1 MNEVNNKIG
10 DGLIG
15 ERLSVVI
22 LTHNRAQELM
32 RTLARMS
39 ALPERPPLIVV
50 DNGSIDDTPAIV
62 KRHFPQVKLVAL
74 RRNMGAAARNVGVE
88 QATTPYVAFC
98 DDDTWWAPGSFAHAV
113 GMLDTYPR
121 LAVLSARILVG
132 KEERDD
138 PACMLMARS
147 PLRLPGLPGHAV
159 LGFLAGASVFRRDA
173 FLEAGGY
180 EPNLFIGGE
189 EGLLAID
196 LAARGWAMVYVP
208 ELVVHH
214 HPSLQRDT
222 GLRRK
227 LLARNA
233 IWIAWLRLSWRTALR
248 QTLRMLDRARRAGIL
263 IATAVDTLRGLPWAL
278 RNRRVVPLDVES
290 MYRKVQH

>member
-1 MNEVNNKIG
+1 MNETGN
-10 DGLIG
+10 
-15 ERLSVVI
+15 RLSVVI
-22 LTHNRAQELM
+22 LTHNRAQELL
-32 RTLARMS
+32 RTLAHMD
-39 ALPERPPLIVV
+39 ALPEKPPLIVV
-50 DNGSIDDTPAIV
+50 DNDSIDGTPAIV
-62 KRHFPQVKLVAL
+62 KRNFPHVKLVAL
-74 RRNMGAAARNVGVE
+74 KRNMGAAARNIGVQE
-88 QATTPYVAFC
+88 AATPYVAFC
-98 DDDTWWAPGSFAHAV
+98 DDDTWWAPGSLAHAV
-113 GMLDTYPR
+113 EMLDTYPR

-132 KEERDD
+132 AAERDD
-138 PACMLMARS
+138 PACVLMASS

-159 LGFLAGASVFRRDA
+159 LGFLAGASVFRREA

-196 LAARGWAMVYVP
+196 LAARGWAMIYVP

-214 HPSLQRDT
+214 HPSPQRDA

-248 QTLRMLDRARRAGIL
+248 QTLRMLGHARRADIL
-263 IATAVDTLRGLPWAL
+263 FATAVDTLRGLPWAL
-278 RNRRVVPLDVES
+278 RNRHVVPLDVES

>member
-1 MNEVNNKIG
+1 MK
-10 DGLIG
+10 DG
-15 ERLSVVI
+15 ERKTEGRVSVVV
-22 LTHNRAQELM
+22 LTHNRARELM
-32 RTLARMS
+32 RTLDHMG
-39 ALPERPPLIVV
+39 ALPENPPLIVV
-50 DNGSIDDTPAIV
+50 DNGSIDDTAALV
-62 KRHFPQVKLVAL
+62 RLRFPHVRLIEMT
-74 RRNMGAAARNVGVE
+74 RNMGAAARNAGARMVE
-88 QATTPYVAFC
+88 TPYVAFC
-98 DDDTWWAPGSFAHAV
+98 DDDTWWTDGSLARAV
-113 GMLDTYPR
+113 ELFDAYPR

-132 KEERDD
+132 SAGRED
-138 PACMLMARS
+138 PACMLMSRS
-147 PLRLPGLPGHAV
+147 PLRMPGLPGHPV

-196 LAARGWAMVYVP
+196 LAARGWAMIYAP
-208 ELVVHH
+208 ELLVRHY
-214 HPSLQRDT
+214 PSPQRDA

-248 QTLRMLDRARRAGIL
+248 QTVRMLDHARRADIL
-263 IATAVDTLRGLPWAL
+263 AVTAIDTLRGLPWAL
-278 RNRRVVPLDVES
+278 RHRHVVPLDVES